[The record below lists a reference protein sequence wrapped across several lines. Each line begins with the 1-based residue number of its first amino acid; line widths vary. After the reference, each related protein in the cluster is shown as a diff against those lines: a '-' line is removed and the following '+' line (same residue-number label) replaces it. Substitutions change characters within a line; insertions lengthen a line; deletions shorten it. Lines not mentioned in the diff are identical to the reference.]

1 VPNVTLTLTG
11 DATASTISDGS
22 GNYQFLSLLS
32 GGNYTVTPSKAALTP
47 GGTGTAI
54 NTVDVVATQRH
65 FLRISLLS
73 GCRLTAADVNGD
85 NAVNTVDIVAI
96 QHFFLGATTGIANVG
111 QYHFSPVSRSYPGI
125 VGDQT
130 AQDYD
135 ALVFGDVAPGFVH
148 RPEGPSQDA
157 ADDGSSVDEVPPMVA
172 MVALPNVIVDTSMTN
187 FIAGVTT
194 STIDGKDNL
203 VGFQG
208 DFTFDSTVI
217 TFESEPVQ
225 KAGLTSGNWNVTGNV
240 LDGPGPIR
248 TLRISAF
255 SNELE
260 PLSGSGTL
268 CELRMT
274 RVSKAGQIT
283 QLLWAAPPD
292 HFIFIDANLKTHK
305 PGYTAPGSLT
315 SSWKQKQSQQRL
327 DASDNLIFSD
337 DNGPGDQETE
347 SFSTRIPSTNDLDP
361 AIGRSF
367 APGNYTAIIRGL
379 SNTTDVA
386 FVEAYGLN

>member
-1 VPNVTLTLTG
+1 M
-11 DATASTISDGS
+11 SDSS
-22 GNYQFLSLLS
+22 GNYQFSSLTS
-32 GGNYTVTPSKAALTP
+32 GGTYTVTPTKAALTP
-47 GGTGTAI
+47 GSSGAAI
-54 NTVDVVATQRH
+54 NTVDIVATQRH
-65 FLRISLLS
+65 FLHITLLS

-96 QHFFLGATTGIANVG
+96 QRFFLGATTGIANVG

-125 VGDQT
+125 VNDQT

-148 RPEGPSQDA
+148 RPESPSQGP

-208 DFTFDSTVI
+208 DLTFDSTVI
-217 TFESEPVQ
+217 SFESEPVQ

-255 SNELE
+255 SNDFE

-268 CELRMT
+268 CELRAT

-292 HFIFIDANLKTHK
+292 HFIFIDANLITHK
-305 PGYTAPGSLT
+305 PGYAAPGSLT
-315 SSWKQKQSQQRL
+315 PSWKPRQSQQRPNAP
-327 DASDNLIFSD
+327 DSLIFSD
-337 DNGPGDQETE
+337 DNVPRDQETK
-347 SFSTRIPSTNDLDP
+347 SFSTRIPLTNDLES
-361 AIGRSF
+361 AIGGKF
-367 APGNYTAIIRGL
+367 VPGNYTAIFCGL
-379 SNTTDVA
+379 SNSTSA
-386 FVEAYGLN
+386 ALVEAYGLNN